1 MSLSLHRHTKDLP
14 TSRQSGTRKSQND
27 TKDAMAI
34 KEAGKVE
41 QTWRLLQEW
50 VAVAAKEI
58 TKMVMSV
65 FKLQLGE
72 EIRLGC
78 KFEIETVGN

>member
-1 MSLSLHRHTKDLP
+1 MV
-14 TSRQSGTRKSQND
+14 
-27 TKDAMAI
+27 I

-41 QTWRLLQEW
+41 QTCRLQER

-58 TKMVMSV
+58 TKMVMIV
-65 FKLQLGE
+65 FKLKLGE

-78 KFEIETVGN
+78 KLEIETAGN